1 MATAAGANITTIA
14 GFPEHIFLENLA
26 VRADGSILVSALN
39 REHTVVRRRPRRP
52 AAARAGLGA
61 YLRRGVPKRAAHVQH
76 TFPTP
81 GRPR

>member
-52 AAARAGLGA
+52 AAARAGLA
-61 YLRRGVPKRAAHVQH
+61 VYLRRGVPKRAAHVRH

>member
-14 GFPEHIFLENLA
+14 GFPEHIFLENPA

-52 AAARAGLGA
+52 AAARAGLA
-61 YLRRGVPKRAAHVQH
+61 VYLRRGVPKRAAHVRH

-81 GRPR
+81 GRSR